1 MTDRN
6 REQRKTYW
14 REFYRQ
20 RHSLVPSQFC
30 ALVASEIDSHSTI
43 VDWGSGN
50 GRDSLFFAAQGHMMM
65 AMDLST
71 EAVKVGDHEAR
82 LRGLHDKVMF
92 LQGDLSSHPDVEN
105 IVQIARKKNNNDAL
119 VHYSRFVLHS
129 LEEAEEDKF
138 LLALSKCMKQNENIF
153 FEFRARKTSIE
164 KNTIRIIFG
173 VISIRRYFN
182 ANSKTDGGFL
192 SIIQ

>member
-1 MTDRN
+1 M
-6 REQRKTYW
+6 
-14 REFYRQ
+14 
-20 RHSLVPSQFC
+20 
-30 ALVASEIDSHSTI
+30 I
-43 VDWGSGN
+43 
-50 GRDSLFFAAQGHMMM
+50 

-105 IVQIARKKNNNDAL
+105 IFQIARKKNNNDAL

-129 LEEAEEDKF
+129 LDEAEEDKF
-138 LLALSKCMKQNENIF
+138 LLALSKCMKQNEHIF
-153 FEFRARKTSIE
+153 FEIQSQGKTSIE
-164 KNTIRIIFG
+164 KNTIRIIFD

-182 ANSKTDGGFL
+182 ANS
-192 SIIQ
+192 